1 MFRQSL
7 VLIETPVSLCSPLET
22 KTYLYQSIHP
32 FCLTFQS
39 PMFRRE
45 GDKEIPEPFA
55 DEVCLVTCNGIG
67 FVSLLFN
74 PLNPRIKI
82 EILNCPLFISYRS
95 SREKLVKF
103 QANLV

>member
-82 EILNCPLFISYRS
+82 EILNCCPNSFPTEVVGRS
-95 SREKLVKF
+95 W
-103 QANLV
+103 

>member
-1 MFRQSL
+1 
-7 VLIETPVSLCSPLET
+7 
-22 KTYLYQSIHP
+22 
-32 FCLTFQS
+32 
-39 PMFRRE
+39 MFRRE

-82 EILNCPLFISYRS
+82 EILIFCPYSFPTEVVGRS
-95 SREKLVKF
+95 C
-103 QANLV
+103 

>member
-1 MFRQSL
+1 
-7 VLIETPVSLCSPLET
+7 
-22 KTYLYQSIHP
+22 
-32 FCLTFQS
+32 
-39 PMFRRE
+39 MFRRE

-82 EILNCPLFISYRS
+82 EILNCCPYSFPTEVVGRS
-95 SREKLVKF
+95 WYDSKQILCDHVLNSHEKG
-103 QANLV
+103 